1 VFGSVDEEVINKEIP
16 QRYEHNE
23 IGSHGDKTGVTPGR
37 KDKPEEV
44 SKVSSTTCKPIA
56 TERPRIELSG

>member
-1 VFGSVDEEVINKEIP
+1 VINKENL
-16 QRYEHNE
+16 QQYRHKETGGQE
-23 IGSHGDKTGVTPGR
+23 DKTGVTHGQ

-56 TERPRIELSG
+56 TERPRIELSGHKIDE